1 MRVSQHRLFL
11 APQARAELEGQLLA
25 EAAAAH
31 PQEACGLILGSGDR
45 IDTLR
50 PAANVHPDPAA
61 HFEIDPRALIGAHR
75 AAREGGP
82 QVLGYYHSHPFG
94 PPAPSATDRAHATG
108 DGRVW
113 AIVGE
118 GTVGW
123 WRDEP
128 DGFVPLSYQWDG
140 R

>member
-1 MRVSQHRLFL
+1 M
-11 APQARAELEGQLLA
+11 ELELSSALIEQLLA
-25 EAAAAH
+25 EARAAH
-31 PQEACGLILGSGDR
+31 PLEACGLLLGHN
-45 IDTLR
+45 DTIHAVR
-50 PAANVHPDPAA
+50 SCANVHYEPAR
-61 HFEIDPRALIGAHR
+61 HFEIDPQTLIDAHR

-82 QVLGYYHSHPFG
+82 EVIGYYHSHPVG
-94 PPAPSATDRAHATG
+94 PAEPSATDRAHATG

-123 WRDEP
+123 WRDAP
-128 DGFVPLSYQWDG
+128 RGFERLSYLVTE